1 MRKPEKPLNRRP
13 GPEMSDED
21 VLAAMSEIPG
31 YLDITPGDFRELY
44 RHAWRRALDRI
55 TRSVRAKDVMSA
67 KVWTVG
73 PDAPL
78 REVAALMAR
87 RGVAGVPVVDGDGMV
102 LGIVSEKDFLARMTT
117 GGTGSFMGL
126 VAECVEGRGCVAGP
140 LRSRR
145 AADIMT
151 SPAITVGE
159 ETTVEEIAE
168 LLDGRGINRVPV
180 VSADGRLRGIV
191 SRGDVV
197 GAVRAGK

>member
-1 MRKPEKPLNRRP
+1 MTKPEKPLNRSP

-44 RHAWRRALDRI
+44 LHAWRRAHERI

-73 PDAPL
+73 PDASL

-87 RGVAGVPVVDGDGMV
+87 RGIAGVPVVDGMV
-102 LGIVSEKDFLARMTT
+102 LGIVSEKDFLAQMTT
-117 GGTGSFMGL
+117 GGTGSLMSL
-126 VAECVEGRGCVAGP
+126 VAECIEARECVAGP
-140 LRSRR
+140 LRSKR

-159 ETTVEEIAE
+159 ETTVEEIAVLFDE
-168 LLDGRGINRVPV
+168 SGINRVPV

-197 GAVRAGK
+197 RAVRAGK

>member
-1 MRKPEKPLNRRP
+1 MRKPEEPLNRRTD
-13 GPEMSDED
+13 PEMSDED

-31 YLDITPGDFRELY
+31 YLDVTLGDFKELY
-44 RHAWRRALDRI
+44 RHASRHALERI
-55 TRSVRAKDVMSA
+55 THSVRTKDVMSA

-73 PDAPL
+73 PDSPL
-78 REVAALMAR
+78 REVAALLAQ
-87 RGVAGVPVVDGDGMV
+87 RGVAGVPVVDGDEMV

-117 GGTGSFMGL
+117 GEDGSFMGL
-126 VAECVEGRGCVAGP
+126 VAERIEAKVCVAGP
-140 LRSRR
+140 LRSGR

-159 ETTVEEIAE
+159 ETAVEEIAV

-180 VSADGRLRGIV
+180 VSTDGRFRGIV

-197 GAVRAGK
+197 RAVRAGK

>member
-1 MRKPEKPLNRRP
+1 MRKPGKPLNCRP

-44 RHAWRRALDRI
+44 HHAWRRAIERI
-55 TRSVRAKDVMSA
+55 TGSVKAKDLMSA
-67 KVWTVG
+67 KVWSVG

-78 REVAALMAR
+78 QEVAALMAR
-87 RGVAGVPVVDGDGMV
+87 RGVAGVPVVAGVGKV
-102 LGIVSEKDFLARMTT
+102 LGIVSEKDFLAQMTA
-117 GGTGSFMGL
+117 GGSGSFMGL
-126 VAECVEGRGCVAGP
+126 VAECLEAKGCVAGP
-140 LRSRR
+140 LCSRK

-159 ETTVEEIAE
+159 ETTVEKIAV

-197 GAVRAGK
+197 RAVRAGK